1 MVPVR
6 FDVATEPLKDD
17 AVIIPLALIPVE
29 LIVTAVPT
37 IAELK
42 VETPVTLRSLAVAP
56 AETAN
61 DDAVTIPAAAKI
73 PAALIVTPLPTIAE
87 GSVETPAVT
96 TIPPAVTLTPFP
108 AVTKPTESIFVT
120 SS

>member
-1 MVPVR
+1 M
-6 FDVATEPLKDD
+6 
-17 AVIIPLALIPVE
+17 PVE

-37 IAELK
+37 TAELK

-96 TIPPAVTLTPFP
+96 TMPPSVTLKPVLAVTN
-108 AVTKPTESIFVT
+108 PTESIFVT